1 MTGFQWATIPVL
13 LLLAAVDG
21 PRVLFGH
28 PSFRRDR
35 LLRFVVWLA
44 AAATI
49 YNPDLTS
56 WVANWLGISRGTDL
70 VLYVFVMA
78 FLAVTFHFYAQG
90 VKLQR
95 QLTLVVRHVAIS
107 EAKRGGPPATDRPQ

>member
-13 LLLAAVDG
+13 LLLAAIDG

-28 PSFRRDR
+28 PTFRRDR
-35 LLRFVVWLA
+35 LIRFLVWLA
-44 AAATI
+44 AAAAI
-49 YNPDLTS
+49 YNPGLTS
-56 WVANWLGISRGTDL
+56 WVANWLGIDRGTDL

-78 FLAVTFHFYAQG
+78 FLAVTFRFYAQG

-95 QLTLVVRHVAIS
+95 QLTQVVRHVAMS
-107 EAKRGGPPATDRPQ
+107 EAKRGESP